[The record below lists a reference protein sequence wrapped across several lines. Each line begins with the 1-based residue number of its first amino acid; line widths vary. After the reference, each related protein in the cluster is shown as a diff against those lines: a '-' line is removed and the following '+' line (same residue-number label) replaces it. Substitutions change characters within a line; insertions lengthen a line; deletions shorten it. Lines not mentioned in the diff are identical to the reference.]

1 MDMIGLLLNDRYR
14 IDKKIGE
21 GGMGEVFRSM
31 DLYRGDNVA
40 VKILKDELSL
50 KSTYLRRFMREIK
63 SGNLLAHEGI
73 VRVIDDGQVNGKP
86 FLVMEYVEGM
96 NLRQW
101 SRNKRIALPLI
112 LEKFEMICEAI
123 NHAHK
128 YGIIHRDLKPENV
141 LVTYDGKIKVMDFGL
156 ARRVDETS
164 VITSPGTFIGTVVY
178 TSPEQASGKE
188 IDHRCDIYSIGVM
201 LYEMLS
207 GKLPFKGE
215 DPIAVLF
222 QHIHNDPP
230 SCRELNK
237 DIPQEID
244 RLIQRILA
252 KDPDERPQTAGELSK
267 SLHAIRLPMLQ
278 TLTIAR
284 NDVFGKTRQRADK
297 KGGGSSGRKTDETP
311 LPQLDDKEAPR
322 GDIEVTFLI
331 IELTDFTGLTQSI
344 DARSVLEFLDGYSRR
359 VEHEVTRFGGRIIK
373 SSGPK
378 AFYLF
383 RSSDTKAQALNAALA
398 AIECQKSI
406 REMREEPW
414 AVPFRRIQL
423 NIGIETDC
431 IPAKFARDEN
441 LSKIVSR
448 GSFYHTARLIQN
460 QNKALRGNTILACG
474 KTYEKSQEK
483 IDGTLYKKMF
493 VSGKRDPIFV
503 YQFDWELL

>member
-1 MDMIGLLLNDRYR
+1 MDLIGLLLNERYR

-21 GGMGEVFRSM
+21 GGMGVVYRSR

-40 VKILKDELSL
+40 IKILKDELSL

-86 FLVMEYVEGM
+86 FLVMEYVEGQ
-96 NLRQW
+96 NLRHW
-101 SRNKRIALPLI
+101 GRNKRKAIPLV
-112 LEKFEMICEAI
+112 LEKFEKICEAI

-178 TSPEQASGKE
+178 TSPEQAAGKQ

-230 SCRELNK
+230 SCREVSREIPVEL
-237 DIPQEID
+237 DI
-244 RLIQRILA
+244 LIQKVLA
-252 KDPDERPQTAGELSK
+252 KDPEERPQTAGEL
-267 SLHAIRLPMLQ
+267 ANMIRGIRLPMLQ
-278 TLTIAR
+278 TLTISHKDAIS
-284 NDVFGKTRQRADK
+284 KTRKRSEKRLKIEKKDK
-297 KGGGSSGRKTDETP
+297 S
-311 LPQLDDKEAPR
+311 LPSLDDKEIPK
-322 GDIEVTFLI
+322 GDIAVTFLI
-331 IELTDFTGLTQSI
+331 IELTDFTGSTQSI
-344 DARSVLEFLDGYSRR
+344 DARTVLEFLDGYSRR
-359 VEHEVTRFGGRIIK
+359 IEHEVTRFGGKIIK

-378 AFYLF
+378 AFYIF
-383 RSSDTKAQALNAALA
+383 RSTDSEEHALKSAQAAV
-398 AIECQKSI
+398 ECQKSI
-406 REMREEPW
+406 REMREEQW
-414 AVPFRRIQL
+414 ASPFKRIQL
-423 NIGIETDC
+423 NIGIETER
-431 IPAKFARDEN
+431 IPAKFLRDEN

-448 GSFYHTARLIQN
+448 GSFYHTARLIHN
-460 QNKALRGNTILACG
+460 QNKALRGDTILIGG
-474 KTYEKSQEK
+474 KTFEQAKDN
-483 IDGTLYKKMF
+483 IDGSLFKKMF
-493 VSGKRDPIFV
+493 VSGKRDPVFV
-503 YQFDWELL
+503 YQVDWEF